1 MPEIVPFAVVIALV
15 TITPGVDL
23 ALVTRSTVVG
33 GRAVGWAT
41 SLGLVA
47 GVFVWGAAAGIG
59 LAGLVSASASL
70 FSLIKFVG
78 AAYLVVLG
86 VRYLV
91 GALRS
96 GSRVPA
102 ASPRSSDVPPGSLR
116 SAFFVGLWTDVLN
129 PKMAV
134 FYASILPQFM
144 DPGAPL
150 FGQALVLATVHAAIG
165 VLWFGSYTALV
176 ARARG
181 VLAGIGGRIVDGVA
195 GAALIGLGVRLSL
208 LSR

>member
-1 MPEIVPFAVVIALV
+1 MPEVVPFAVVIALV

-33 GRAVGWAT
+33 GRSVGWAT

-47 GVFVWGAAAGIG
+47 GVLVWGAAAGIG
-59 LAGLVSASASL
+59 LAGLVAASASL
-70 FSLIKFVG
+70 FAVIKFAG
-78 AAYLVVLG
+78 AAYLVLLG
-86 VRYLV
+86 VRYV
-91 GALRS
+91 AGALRGGSIVAAAPQSS
-96 GSRVPA
+96 GGR
-102 ASPRSSDVPPGSLR
+102 RGSLR
-116 SAFFVGLWTDVLN
+116 SAFLVGLWTDVLN

-144 DPGAPL
+144 DSDAPL
-150 FGQALVLATVHAAIG
+150 LGQALVLATVHAAIG
-165 VLWFGSYTALV
+165 VVWFGSYTALV

-181 VLAGIGGRIVDGVA
+181 VLVGVGGRIVDGVA
-195 GAALIGLGVRLSL
+195 GVALIGLGVRLSL